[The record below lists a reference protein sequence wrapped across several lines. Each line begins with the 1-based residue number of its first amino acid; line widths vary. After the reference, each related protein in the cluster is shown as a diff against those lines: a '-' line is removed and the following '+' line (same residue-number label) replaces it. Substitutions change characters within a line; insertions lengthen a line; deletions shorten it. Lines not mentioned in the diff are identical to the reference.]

1 MTTVAC
7 PDGSLADLFVL
18 GLGNAASYAVASNQ
32 LTITLHDQ
40 GTLAFK

>member
-1 MTTVAC
+1 MTMALC
-7 PDGSLADLFVL
+7 PDGSLGDLFVV
-18 GLGNAASYAVASNQ
+18 GLGNAASYAVADGV